1 MITWPPKKRLSLIG
15 FLIQKLAKQW
25 TVGWL
30 RTQTLN
36 YPRINHWVWAPWFLR
51 SCHNF
56 FFRSSSVS
64 VNDAGPQ
71 LVILCG
77 SLWPKREG
85 QKKRDEKNY
94 SEMYWQT
101 DRWCSSFFLPSKRKH
116 LCQGRQTH
124 FIQLSVSLAL
134 LVCCITTEWFLFL
147 TMGFQKILM
156 NHPFTKLTKSN
167 LRLFQ
172 QHFFSVSTFSPL
184 TLQINASVINRG
196 LLG

>member
-1 MITWPPKKRLSLIG
+1 MGHYRQHLCQFVSILLFLLFFRYMITWPPKKRLSLIG

-30 RTQTLN
+30 RTQALN
-36 YPRINHWVWAPWFLR
+36 YPCINHWVWAPWFLR

-85 QKKRDEKNY
+85 QKKRDEKITARCTDKPIAGVPLFFCRVRENICARGVKLILY
-94 SEMYWQT
+94 SLVWA
-101 DRWCSSFFLPSKRKH
+101 W
-116 LCQGRQTH
+116 LC
-124 FIQLSVSLAL
+124 
-134 LVCCITTEWFLFL
+134 
-147 TMGFQKILM
+147 
-156 NHPFTKLTKSN
+156 
-167 LRLFQ
+167 
-172 QHFFSVSTFSPL
+172 
-184 TLQINASVINRG
+184 
-196 LLG
+196 